1 MEQSYFE
8 ALMESLEEAV
18 AFSKGDTSRC
28 RVVYLESLDSAESQN
43 PGRAE
48 EAENPS

>member
-8 ALMESLEEAV
+8 ALMESLEEAI

-28 RVVYLESLDSAESQN
+28 RVVYREYPDSAESQN

-48 EAENPS
+48 EAGNPA